1 MNVDVYRN
9 THFQPARLSVCQ
21 DRRVL
26 FYSDLVVLAAPD
38 LVTHVSKR
46 RVRGLVRGDVREV
59 YSGVTPG
66 RVGWM
71 RALRDWPSAPAVRVQ
86 HPEPGHSDW
95 RTATTGRVVTGG
107 IAAYVT
113 SRWVIVVGPEYLPD
127 EDERATPCAR

>member
-1 MNVDVYRN
+1 
-9 THFQPARLSVCQ
+9 
-21 DRRVL
+21 
-26 FYSDLVVLAAPD
+26 
-38 LVTHVSKR
+38 
-46 RVRGLVRGDVREV
+46 DVREV